1 MDRHLNRKMKNDK
14 KIINRWIDNK
24 ENTDIQTMLQ
34 RALIIPNCNIQEP
47 KLKLKQKDRRE
58 INQSLS
64 CITSFTFG
72 WKNKKRE
79 IIKTERKRFVHF
91 FAQHAFH
98 IFLVSNS
105 LCKSSLVGR
114 VQFFLGWKIFWITV
128 LTTSINNII

>member
-1 MDRHLNRKMKNDK
+1 MKNDK

-64 CITSFTFG
+64 CITLTVHVG
-72 WKNKKRE
+72 MKEQKERNYKN
-79 IIKTERKRFVHF
+79 
-91 FAQHAFH
+91 
-98 IFLVSNS
+98 
-105 LCKSSLVGR
+105 
-114 VQFFLGWKIFWITV
+114 
-128 LTTSINNII
+128 

>member
-1 MDRHLNRKMKNDK
+1 MDRRINRKMKNDK

-64 CITSFTFG
+64 CITLTVHVG
-72 WKNKKRE
+72 MKEQKERNYKN
-79 IIKTERKRFVHF
+79 
-91 FAQHAFH
+91 
-98 IFLVSNS
+98 
-105 LCKSSLVGR
+105 
-114 VQFFLGWKIFWITV
+114 
-128 LTTSINNII
+128 

>member
-64 CITSFTFG
+64 CITLTVHVG
-72 WKNKKRE
+72 MKEQKERNYKN
-79 IIKTERKRFVHF
+79 
-91 FAQHAFH
+91 
-98 IFLVSNS
+98 
-105 LCKSSLVGR
+105 
-114 VQFFLGWKIFWITV
+114 
-128 LTTSINNII
+128 